1 MDYKSFAAI
10 MSYALERDLTHCP
23 VASVINH
30 MKSEYKTED
39 FNLAVNKQLMSLNP
53 TKLDEFGSYAKLIDA
68 ALYALHMEGFY
79 HKNFYLA

>member
-39 FNLAVNKQLMSLNP
+39 FNLAVEKQIMSLYHTDLNSYGRYSEMI
-53 TKLDEFGSYAKLIDA
+53 KSVFHHYCKEF
-68 ALYALHMEGFY
+68 FY
-79 HKNFYLA
+79 PGV